1 MVKESLKLS
10 FVFYSE
16 HAFLVFSS
24 SWLWSAW
31 VGMSN
36 LEVQG

>member
-10 FVFYSE
+10 LVFYSQCVS
-16 HAFLVFSS
+16 LVFSS
-24 SWLWSAW
+24 YWLWSAW
-31 VGMSN
+31 VGMCN